1 MPSTEEPVAYL
12 ARLDAI
18 QEADASRF
26 KAFHQADQERRGIID
41 DIISKY
47 TALLEDHRNLQ
58 IDYNTLRATNR
69 SMYKENQTSKQE
81 LADIKLEKVCGS
93 GVVGGAL
100 HMSHYDLVQPV
111 DTESWACYIKPPLI
125 IHPDGYPC

>member
-93 GVVGGAL
+93 GVVV
-100 HMSHYDLVQPV
+100 HYTCLTMTSYNQWILNHGRVTSSLP
-111 DTESWACYIKPPLI
+111 S
-125 IHPDGYPC
+125 